1 MPKIYVNS
9 RVRQNYED
17 GMSLNEAIENEFR
30 DEIENRRK
38 GNVAFKDFTP
48 MNFVMLDANI
58 VRGRDDI
65 GKIIDQTTMYS
76 SGGMEENTWLFPA
89 WVDSTLHEAMY
100 DNSIINYLVGSTES
114 VPTNIVKSAMLNLLD
129 GKNRNNV
136 KRSRVAE
143 GADLPLAKITMGEK
157 AISLWKYG
165 RALEMTYEAVRRI
178 KIPLWNKHM
187 QAIVND
193 LAQQNV
199 VAAVDVLLNGDGN
212 NNAAEEIADLSSG
225 LTNNS
230 LLDAL
235 VGYSDETNM
244 SADTIIA
251 SGDDYA
257 NLLKMKYSLQES
269 YGLSGRVALNF
280 PQIDLSNLTVLR
292 VKGDLK
298 VGNNNVIA
306 VFNRA
311 NTLLRYVESG
321 SMIQEANAFIRNQT
335 NLMTMSENS
344 GYAISVFGAN
354 KYITT
359 KKPSAPSGT

>member
-1 MPKIYVNS
+1 MDRKIVVNDL
-9 RVRQNYED
+9 VRANYES
-17 GMSLNEAIENEFR
+17 GMSLNEAIENEFH
-30 DEIENRRK
+30 DEIEARRNENPALKNLTPTNLVMYDAGIRNR
-38 GNVAFKDFTP
+38 DE
-48 MNFVMLDANI
+48 
-58 VRGRDDI
+58 I
-65 GKIIDQTTMYS
+65 GKIINQSTMYT

-100 DNSIINYLVGSTES
+100 ENSIINYLVGSSETVS
-114 VPTNIVKSAMLNLLD
+114 SNIVKSAMLNLLD
-129 GKNRNNV
+129 GKNRNNI
-136 KRSRVAE
+136 KKSRVAE
-143 GADLPLAKITMGEK
+143 GADLPLARITMGEK

-165 RALEMTYEAVRRI
+165 RALEMTYEAVRRC

-199 VAAVDVLLNGDGN
+199 VAAADVLLNGDGN
-212 NNAAEEIADLSSG
+212 NNAAEEIADLSDG
-225 LTNNS
+225 LTNDT

-235 VGYSDETNM
+235 VNYSDETLM

-251 SGDDYA
+251 TGDDYKK
-257 NLLKMKYSLQES
+257 LLKMKYSLQET

-280 PQIDLSNLTVLR
+280 PQLDLSNLTVLKAR
-292 VKGDLK
+292 FDLK
-298 VGNNNVIA
+298 VNGNNVIL

-311 NTLLRYVESG
+311 NTLIRYVESG

-344 GYAISVFGAN
+344 GYAISVMGAN

-359 KKPSAPSGT
+359 KKSS

>member
-1 MPKIYVNS
+1 MGKILVNH
-9 RVRQNYED
+9 RVLKNYED
-17 GMSLNEAIENEFR
+17 GMSLNEAIETEFH

-38 GNVAFKDFTP
+38 ENEAFKNFTP
-48 MNFVMLDANI
+48 LNLVMYDAGI
-58 VRGRDDI
+58 VRNRDDI
-65 GKIIDQTTMYS
+65 GKIVDQSTMYT

-100 DNSIINYLVGSTES
+100 ENSIINYLVGSTETVNS
-114 VPTNIVKSAMLNLLD
+114 NIVKSAMLSLLD
-129 GKNRNNV
+129 GKNRNNL
-136 KRSRVAE
+136 KRARIAE
-143 GADLPLAKITMGEK
+143 GADLPLARITMGEK

-165 RALEMTYEAVRRI
+165 RALEMSYEAVRRT
-178 KIPLWNKHM
+178 KIPMWNKHM

-199 VAAVDVLLNGDGN
+199 EAAADVLLNGDGN
-212 NNAAEEIADLSSG
+212 NNAAEEIADVSG
-225 LTNNS
+225 GITNDT

-235 VGYSDETNM
+235 IDYNDSTGF

-251 SGDDYA
+251 NNADFKA
-257 NLLKMKYSLQES
+257 LMKVKYNLQEG
-269 YGLSGRVALNF
+269 YGLNGRVALTF
-280 PQIDLSNLTVLR
+280 PQLDLSNLVVL
-292 VKGDLK
+292 KAKFDLK
-298 VGNNNVIA
+298 VNGSNVVA

-311 NTLLRYVESG
+311 NTLMRYVEAG

-344 GYAISVFGAN
+344 GYAISVAGAN

-359 KKPSAPSGT
+359 KKA